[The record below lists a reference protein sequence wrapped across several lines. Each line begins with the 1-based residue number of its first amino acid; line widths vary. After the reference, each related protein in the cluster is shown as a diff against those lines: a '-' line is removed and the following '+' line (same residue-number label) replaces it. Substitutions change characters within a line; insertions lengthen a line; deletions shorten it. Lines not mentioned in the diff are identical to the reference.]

1 MTLQERFKLNRSE
14 KKTDQKK
21 ITYIPI
27 ENIRPN
33 PYQPRRNFEHGAL
46 EELCKSIKEYGVI
59 QPINVR
65 KTKTNHFELVS
76 GERRLRASILAGL
89 KEIPAIV
96 IDVNENDLAIMALI
110 ENLQREDLGYME
122 EAEGYSNLI
131 KDHGLTQEELAQKIG
146 KSQSTIANKIR
157 LLKLPPMVKKMLSDH
172 QLTERHA
179 RALLK
184 LHDEQLQLRVLKKV
198 CEKGLNVKKTEELVQ
213 KAKENNKKRNDNSAD
228 KQDEKN
234 ENNVGNDERDKP
246 GKGKDSNNK
255 PEKGNANNDKPGKG
269 NDNNNKPGKEN
280 DNIDK
285 PDNRND
291 KSKNQGKGNDN
302 SEKPGKGNDNF
313 NESGKENDNSV
324 KPGKGNDKKVN
335 PNKENKNNDKSD
347 KGKDKEV
354 NPGKESD
361 NSDKPGKGKEKN
373 NKQGNENN
381 NSDKPDKG
389 NDKTVNPNKGN
400 NNSNK
405 PGKGNDKK
413 VIIRSVQ
420 SEQQQRQTR

>member
-65 KTKTNHFELVS
+65 KTSGNYYELVS

-96 IDVNENDLAIMALI
+96 IDVNEDDLAIMALI

-131 KDHGLTQEELAQKIG
+131 KEHGLTQEELAQKIG

-157 LLKLPPMVKKMLSDH
+157 LLKLPPMVKKILADN

-184 LHDEQLQLRVLKKV
+184 LHDEQLQLKVLKKV
-198 CEKGLNVKKTEELVQ
+198 CERGLNVKKTEELVQ
-213 KAKENNKKRNDNSAD
+213 RALEKYTEPGTGRTITRSIKDIRIFVNTIRQAIDMMKKSGVNAKAAQIDRGEFVEFIVRIPKKEHSMKKA
-228 KQDEKN
+228 Q
-234 ENNVGNDERDKP
+234 
-246 GKGKDSNNK
+246 
-255 PEKGNANNDKPGKG
+255 
-269 NDNNNKPGKEN
+269 
-280 DNIDK
+280 
-285 PDNRND
+285 
-291 KSKNQGKGNDN
+291 
-302 SEKPGKGNDNF
+302 
-313 NESGKENDNSV
+313 
-324 KPGKGNDKKVN
+324 
-335 PNKENKNNDKSD
+335 
-347 KGKDKEV
+347 
-354 NPGKESD
+354 
-361 NSDKPGKGKEKN
+361 
-373 NKQGNENN
+373 
-381 NSDKPDKG
+381 
-389 NDKTVNPNKGN
+389 
-400 NNSNK
+400 
-405 PGKGNDKK
+405 
-413 VIIRSVQ
+413 
-420 SEQQQRQTR
+420 